1 MDQQLERQVTIQDY
15 LRILYRGRWIILI
28 SFLTVVGFVTYYT
41 LTATPIYR
49 ATAKVMIKDN
59 GGVQQTLFDVADFY
73 ETDKMINNQVE
84 ILVSRTLA
92 ENVIKKLQN
101 SENADKLFVLGYNPN
116 GKKTHFS
123 FEKKLHQIFLGI
135 FSIKNSKSRQQQV
148 KFDSNEQIDEKFNGF
163 VARLQA
169 SIKVDP
175 IRDTDMIRI
184 SVTAPSPIEAAYLAN
199 TVAQVYKEQNQLAS
213 QEEVR
218 MIKNFLGEQ
227 LDAFQAQLRKSELAL
242 KEYKENEKV
251 VALPREVEELVTKLA
266 EVEKLYREVELELNS
281 NKERLSYID
290 EQLGASKKNLNMQN
304 ILTTPFLKEL
314 NQKMVELETEKT
326 RYIASLINRGV
337 YDPDD
342 PNILKINEQ
351 TKLLGEKLKAG
362 ITQLAAAETG
372 DPITLSEELF
382 QRKIEVETTIQALLP
397 KASALKNIVDEYNQE
412 LEKIP
417 ERSLKLAQLERAA
430 LLDEKITLMMKEKF
444 EETRITEVGQL
455 GSVRIID
462 PAKPVYS
469 PIKPKKKMNILLGIM
484 MGLGLGIGVTFAL
497 EYFDNSVRSV
507 QDIER
512 SGMPILGSIPVI
524 KLEETAKRFGKNGK
538 HGSTHHSSDQEAKTI
553 AGRLITHFAPKSPIS
568 EAYRSL
574 RTSIQYAKADAALQ
588 TIIVTSPGPQE
599 GKSTTVANLAI
610 TIAQMGTKTLLVD
623 TDLRRPVLH
632 SIFNMSR
639 SKGIS
644 NYLVGKIE
652 LDEAIIK
659 TEIDNLYLIP
669 CGTLPPNP
677 SELLG
682 SKAMKNCIGELK
694 KQFDVILFD
703 SPPIMAVT
711 DAAVLSSE
719 VDGVILVVK
728 AGQTNRNAVLRSFEI
743 LKNIPNR
750 ILGALLNVVN
760 VEGIYGSYY
769 YYYYHYYYYGKDGT
783 KKSAHRKKMSLN

>member
-1 MDQQLERQVTIQDY
+1 MDQHQERQVTIQDY
-15 LRILYRGRWIILI
+15 LRILYRGKWIIII

-41 LTATPIYR
+41 LTTTPIYR

-59 GGVQQTLFDVADFY
+59 GGVQQTLFNVVDFM
-73 ETDKMINNQVE
+73 EKEKKINNQVE
-84 ILVSRTLA
+84 ILNSTTLA
-92 ENVIKKLQN
+92 ENVIKKLAN
-101 SENADKLFVLGYNPN
+101 SENADRLLILGYISEEDRNR
-116 GKKTHFS
+116 FS
-123 FEKKLHQIFLGI
+123 FKKKVEQIFAGVSGAKNVDSEQQPSHLI
-135 FSIKNSKSRQQQV
+135 FNEEFDETLNSAIKLLQ
-148 KFDSNEQIDEKFNGF
+148 SNIN
-163 VARLQA
+163 
-169 SIKVDP
+169 VDP
-175 IRDTDMIRI
+175 IRNTDMIRI
-184 SVTAPSPIEAAYLAN
+184 SVTAPSPTEAAYIAN

-218 MIKNFLGEQ
+218 KVKDFLGEQ
-227 LDAFQAQLRKSELAL
+227 LDVFQVQLRQSEQAL

-251 VALPREVEELVTKLA
+251 VALPREVEELVSKLA
-266 EVEKLYREVELELNS
+266 EVEKLYREAELELNS

-290 EQLGASKKNLNMQN
+290 EQLGESKKNLNMQN
-304 ILTTPFLKEL
+304 ILTAPFLKEL
-314 NQKMVELETEKT
+314 NRKMVELETEKT
-326 RYIASLINRGV
+326 RYIASVINHSV
-337 YDPDD
+337 YDPND
-342 PNILKINEQ
+342 PNILKFNEQ
-351 TKLLGEKLKAG
+351 AKLLEEKLKTG

-382 QRKIEVETTIQALLP
+382 QRKIEVEATIQALLP
-397 KASALKNIVDEYNQE
+397 KVLALNKIVDEYNQE

-417 ERSLKLAQLERAA
+417 ERSLKLARLERAA
-430 LLDEKITLMMKEKF
+430 RLDEKITLMMKEKF

-462 PAKPVYS
+462 PAKPDYI
-469 PIKPKKKMNILLGIM
+469 PIKPKKKMNILLGII
-484 MGLGLGIGVTFAL
+484 MGLGLGIGVTFVI

-507 QDIER
+507 EDIEK
-512 SGMPILGSIPVI
+512 SGMPILGSIPI
-524 KLEETAKRFGKNGK
+524 IRLEETAKRFGKNGK
-538 HGSTHHSSDQEAKTI
+538 HHSSDKLSVHEAKTI
-553 AGRLITHFAPKSPIS
+553 AGRLVTHFAPKSPIS

-574 RTSIQYAKADAALQ
+574 RTSIQYAKADTPLK
-588 TIIVTSPGPQE
+588 TIVVTSPGPQE

-632 SIFNMSR
+632 SIFNLSR

-652 LDEAIIK
+652 LDEVIFK
-659 TEIDNLYLIP
+659 TDIDNLYVMP

-682 SKAMKNCIGELK
+682 SKAMKHCINELK
-694 KQFDVILFD
+694 NRFDIVLFD

-719 VDGVILVVK
+719 VDGVVLVVK
-728 AGQTNRNAVLRSFEI
+728 AGQTDRNAVIRSYEI
-743 LKNIPNR
+743 LRNIPNH

-760 VEGIYGSYY
+760 VEGVYGSYY

-783 KKSAHRKKMSLN
+783 KKSSRRKKRA

>member
-1 MDQQLERQVTIQDY
+1 MDQHQERQVTIQDY

-41 LTATPIYR
+41 FTTTPIYR

-59 GGVQQTLFDVADFY
+59 GGVQQTLFNVVDFM
-73 ETDKMINNQVE
+73 EKEKKINNQVE
-84 ILVSRTLA
+84 ILNSRTLA
-92 ENVIKKLQN
+92 ENVIEKLIKSKNADKLIILGYNSEDDKSRFSITRKFRQIFAGATTNQDHKSGEYKNHLVLNEDFDETLGEAIKKLQN
-101 SENADKLFVLGYNPN
+101 NIS
-116 GKKTHFS
+116 
-123 FEKKLHQIFLGI
+123 
-135 FSIKNSKSRQQQV
+135 
-148 KFDSNEQIDEKFNGF
+148 
-163 VARLQA
+163 
-169 SIKVDP
+169 VDP
-175 IRDTDMIRI
+175 IRNTDMIRI
-184 SVTAPSPIEAAYLAN
+184 SVTAPSPAEAAYLAN
-199 TVAQVYKEQNQLAS
+199 IVAEVYKEQNQLAS

-218 MIKNFLGEQ
+218 KVKDFLGEQ
-227 LDAFQAQLRKSELAL
+227 LDAFQTKLRESEQTL

-251 VALPREVEELVTKLA
+251 VALPREVEELVSKLA
-266 EVEKLYREVELELNS
+266 EVEGIYREAELELNS
-281 NKERLSYID
+281 NKQRLSYID
-290 EQLGASKKNLNMQN
+290 EQLGQSKKNLNMQN
-304 ILTTPFLKEL
+304 ILTAPFLKEL
-314 NQKMVELETEKT
+314 NQKIVELETEKT
-326 RYIASLINRGV
+326 RYIASLINNGV
-337 YDPDD
+337 YDPND
-342 PNILKINEQ
+342 PNILQLNEQ
-351 TKLLGEKLKAG
+351 SKLLEEKFKSG

-382 QRKIEVETTIQALLP
+382 QRKIEVEATIQALLP
-397 KASALKNIVDEYNQE
+397 KVSALKSIVEEYNQE

-417 ERSLKLAQLERAA
+417 GRSLKLARLERAA
-430 LLDEKITLMMKEKF
+430 RLDEKITLMMKEKY
-444 EETRITEVGQL
+444 EESRITEVGQL

-462 PAKPVYS
+462 PAKPDYI
-469 PIKPKKKMNILLGIM
+469 PIKPKKKMNLILGLI
-484 MGLGLGIGVTFAL
+484 MGLGLGIGVTFVM

-507 QDIER
+507 EDIEK
-512 SGMPILGSIPVI
+512 SGMPILGSIPI
-524 KLEETAKRFGKNGK
+524 IRLEETAKRFGKNGK
-538 HGSTHHSSDQEAKTI
+538 HRSSSKLDTHEAKTI

-574 RTSIQYAKADAALQ
+574 RTSIQYARADTPLK
-588 TIIVTSPGPQE
+588 TIVVTSPGPQE

-632 SIFNMSR
+632 SIFNLSR

-644 NYLVGKIE
+644 NYLVGKTD
-652 LDEAIIK
+652 LDEVIFETDIN
-659 TEIDNLYLIP
+659 NLYIMP

-682 SKAMKNCIGELK
+682 SKAMKNCISELK
-694 KQFDVILFD
+694 ERFDIVLFD

-728 AGQTNRNAVLRSFEI
+728 AGQTDRNAVLRSFEI
-743 LKNIPNR
+743 LRNIPNQ

-760 VEGIYGSYY
+760 VEGVYGSYY

-783 KKSAHRKKMSLN
+783 KKSSRLKKRV